1 MATITLSEGEIQTFA
16 GKLEAF
22 GDSLSPKEQILLAE
36 ILSRAAS
43 ADEDDVEGH
52 MVHEGLPRLRTLPW
66 SDVHPYIHSVV
77 THVGSGITAG
87 EPHPA
92 VE

>member
-1 MATITLSEGEIQTFA
+1 MATITLTENEIQAFA

-43 ADEDDVEGH
+43 ADDDDVEGH
-52 MVHEGLPRLRTLPW
+52 MLLEGLPRLRTLPW
-66 SDVHPYIHSVV
+66 SEVHPHIHTVV
-77 THVGSGITAG
+77 THIGTGITAG